1 MAENAHP
8 SSGSSRLGPITAE
21 AASAG
26 ATLAD
31 RLVRRFHISPTTLLI
46 LTAAF
51 IGLGAALANYAF
63 HLLIRGF
70 RWLFYEG
77 LGEHVLGA
85 VDATRHEAALVAER
99 AWLIPLLPLGGAVL
113 LFLLAKLFP
122 GEVYGYGM
130 PRFLE
135 RVNLKDAK
143 IPARN
148 IVVKMFSAAITVGSG
163 GSVGRE
169 GPIVQIGGT
178 VGSVT
183 ASALG
188 MSTERT
194 RLLVAA
200 GSAAA
205 IAAAFNAPIA
215 GVLFA
220 IEIILTG
227 SFELQVFTMLIVAS
241 ATSVAFTRGVLDLR
255 SVFGEIPQLR
265 FAADWTLVL
274 YLGLGVVLGLAAWM
288 YNTLFHRLSRAWKA
302 LRLSQHVKPFI
313 GAAMVGI
320 TGVFLFGVF
329 GDGAEWCAKLLSDK
343 PQVGEIFGDMCTL
356 GAPGGAALA
365 LALGLAGM
373 GVAKMLATSTTLGS
387 GGAGGVFGP
396 ALFIGAMFGTAFGLC
411 MTALIPGYVSD
422 FRPFTLVGMCAFLS
436 ASTHAPLTSIFLMF
450 EITNRADSVLPILFA
465 SVLGTAISHKLNK
478 ESIDTLELAERRI
491 DLHLGKEER
500 ILEITPVAEVMRT
513 KVERLNVR
521 EPLRAVITRV
531 LASRHTHFPVVDDDG
546 KLKGVLSLNDV
557 KMFLANP
564 EQIDFLIAL
573 DAATT
578 DVVSVRSDETLRAAM
593 TKLNF
598 RGFSEIP
605 VVDAEGRLAGML
617 AHHDVIN
624 TYSKKVLQ
632 AKL

>member
-1 MAENAHP
+1 MR
-8 SSGSSRLGPITAE
+8 SVRTE
-21 AASAG
+21 AAASPS
-26 ATLAD
+26 LAD
-31 RLVRRFHISPTTLLI
+31 NLGRWFHVSPNTLLI

-63 HLLIRGF
+63 HWLIRGF

-77 LGEHVLGA
+77 LGERVLGA
-85 VDATRHEAALVAER
+85 ITASHHAASLSTGN
-99 AWLIPLLPLGGAVL
+99 AWLIALLPICGAVL
-113 LFLLAKLFP
+113 LVALARLFP

-148 IVVKMFSAAITVGSG
+148 IVLKMLSAAITVGSG

-178 VGSVT
+178 VGSVA

-188 MSTERT
+188 MSTDRT

-205 IAAAFNAPIA
+205 IGAAFNAPIA
-215 GVLFA
+215 GVMFA
-220 IEIILTG
+220 IEIILVG
-227 SFELQVFTMLIVAS
+227 AFELQVFTMLIVAA
-241 ATSVAFTRGVLDLR
+241 ATSVAFTRGLLDIP
-255 SVFGEIPQLR
+255 SVFGEVPVLR
-265 FAADWTLVL
+265 FPADWTLTL
-274 YLGLGVVLGLAAWM
+274 YLGLGALLGLAAWL
-288 YNTLFHRLSRAWKA
+288 YNSVFSRINRAWKQWK
-302 LRLSQHVKPFI
+302 LNQHIKPFI
-313 GAAMVGI
+313 GAAMVGV
-320 TGVFLFGVF
+320 TGIFLFGIF
-329 GDGAEWCAKLLSDK
+329 GDGAEWCARLLAENSDAAA
-343 PQVGEIFGDMCTL
+343 VLGEMSSI
-356 GAPGGAALA
+356 GAPQGAALA
-365 LALGLAGM
+365 LALGLIGM

-396 ALFIGAMFGTAFGLC
+396 ALFIGAMFGTAFGL
-411 MTALIPGYVSD
+411 AAVHFLPGSVSD

-465 SVLGTAISHKLNK
+465 SVLGTAISHRLNR
-478 ESIDTLELAERRI
+478 ESIDTIELAERRV
-491 DLHLGKEER
+491 DMHMGKEGR
-500 ILEITPVAEVMRT
+500 ILERTLVAEVMRT
-513 KVERLNVR
+513 SVERVNVR
-521 EPLRAVITRV
+521 EPLRELINRV
-531 LASRHTHFPVVDDDG
+531 LTSRQTHFPVVDDDG
-546 KLKGVLSLNDV
+546 RLKGIVGLNDI
-557 KMFLANP
+557 KSFLSHP
-564 EQIDFLIAL
+564 EQLEFLIAL

-578 DVVSVRSDETLRAAM
+578 DVVAVRTDDTLRAAM
-593 TKLNF
+593 ARLNF

-605 VVDAEGRLAGML
+605 VVDADERLQGML
-617 AHHDVIN
+617 THQDVIN
-624 TYSKKVLQ
+624 TYNKKVLQ